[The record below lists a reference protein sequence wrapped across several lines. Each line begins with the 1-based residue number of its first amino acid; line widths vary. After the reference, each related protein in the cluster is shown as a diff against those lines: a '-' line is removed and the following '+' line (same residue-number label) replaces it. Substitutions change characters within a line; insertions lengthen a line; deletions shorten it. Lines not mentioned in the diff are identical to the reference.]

1 MKAIK
6 CNQEQHSW
14 CDQRVNKVCNN
25 PQSEKEAV
33 MIGMI
38 WHIDI
43 IYTFK
48 YKHKLDNAI
57 ELI

>member
-14 CDQRVNKVCNN
+14 CEQSVNKVCNN
-25 PQSEKEAV
+25 PKAEKDV
-33 MIGMI
+33 VIIGMI